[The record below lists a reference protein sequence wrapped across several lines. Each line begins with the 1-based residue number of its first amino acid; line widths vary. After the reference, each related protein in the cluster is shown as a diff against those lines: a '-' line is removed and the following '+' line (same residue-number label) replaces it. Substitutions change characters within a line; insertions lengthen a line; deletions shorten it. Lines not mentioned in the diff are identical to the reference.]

1 MEPPAVD
8 SSARVER
15 VSKQAP
21 QLVSVLREMKGGL
34 DVLRS
39 KVEALTAK
47 VKENQYPTADG
58 ISYLEAK
65 HLLLLSYCQSLV
77 YYLLRK
83 AKGLPI
89 EGHPV
94 VRSLV
99 EIRLFLEKVRG
110 IDKKMQYQIRK
121 LMGTAE
127 DVKNTTTNEMEP
139 NETEKSEDTLKYRP
153 NPEMLISKSEEG
165 MLDSAGVY
173 RPPKFAP
180 AIMDEDKMS
189 REEKKSLRKQKL
201 MLRQS
206 ENSMF
211 FRDLRN
217 ELEGRPEE
225 VREVIGNESRELTRY
240 LEKRRYQERLEEEN
254 FTRAPVTKMDKKK
267 EKHLKKSRNG
277 LLGLVESPFDD
288 LKSLHFGDEDG
299 DMNEGGP
306 RAVDGRK
313 KYKKRKTKR

>member
-1 MEPPAVD
+1 MEPARMD
-8 SSARVER
+8 SSARADR
-15 VSKQAP
+15 VAKETP
-21 QLVSVLREMKGGL
+21 QLVSVLKEMKEGL

-47 VKENQYPTADG
+47 VKEKKYPTADG

-83 AKGLPI
+83 AKGYPI

-94 VRSLV
+94 VRSLI

-127 DVKNTTTNEMEP
+127 DVTDATTNEKEP
-139 NETEKSEDTLKYRP
+139 GETGKTEDALKYRP
-153 NPEMLISKSEEG
+153 NPDMFISKSEDAL
-165 MLDSAGVY
+165 LDSSGVY
-173 RPPKFAP
+173 RPPHFAP
-180 AIMDEDKMS
+180 AAMDEDKLS
-189 REEKKSLRKQKL
+189 RQEKNELRKQKL
-201 MLRQS
+201 MERQS

-217 ELEGRPEE
+217 EMEGRPEE
-225 VREVIGNESRELTRY
+225 VSEVIGNESRELTRY
-240 LEKRRYQERLEEEN
+240 LEKRRYQEKLEEEQ
-254 FTRAPVTKMDKKK
+254 FTRAPITKMDKKR

-288 LKSLHFGDEDG
+288 LKAFDFGGEDG
-299 DMNEGGP
+299 DMNED
-306 RAVDGRK
+306 RAYNDGGRK
-313 KYKKRKTKR
+313 KFKKRKTRG